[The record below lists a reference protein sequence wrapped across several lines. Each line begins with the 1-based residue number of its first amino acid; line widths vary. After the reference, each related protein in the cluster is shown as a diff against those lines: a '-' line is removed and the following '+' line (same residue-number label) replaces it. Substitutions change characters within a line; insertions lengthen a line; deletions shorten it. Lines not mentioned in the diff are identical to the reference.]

1 MIKWL
6 KTGVV
11 FKGLINEFF
20 LVFCDFPLIL
30 YLERRISASFLSER
44 VSWSGSA
51 RRSNR
56 AIII

>member
-20 LVFCDFPLIL
+20 LVFCDFPF
-30 YLERRISASFLSER
+30 SASAIRKADICFLSFRESF
-44 VSWSGSA
+44 VVWFCEEE
-51 RRSNR
+51 
-56 AIII
+56 